1 MVKIVVEAEGPLRDD
16 VLCRRIARHHGWQRT
31 GGRIVDRVMSLAK
44 KIYTPVRDLDD
55 QIFFWPSS
63 STAATWPRFRR
74 PNGEGRP
81 MDEICFPELRAL
93 ASEIL
98 DATHPEPDPIVAMA
112 RTAGLGRMRAASR
125 ERLEKAFSL
134 ERQTRGVS
142 A

>member
-1 MVKIVVEAEGPLRDD
+1 
-16 VLCRRIARHHGWQRT
+16 
-31 GGRIVDRVMSLAK
+31 MSWAK
-44 KIYTPVRDLDD
+44 KIYTPVKDLDD

-63 STAATWPRFRR
+63 STTETWARFRR

-81 MDEICFPELRAL
+81 MDEICLPELRAL

-98 DATHPEPDPIVAMA
+98 DATHLESDPIVAMA
-112 RTAGLGRMRAASR
+112 RTAGLGRMRAVAR

-134 ERQTRGVS
+134 EQQARDVS